1 MPLYDYHCSQC
12 NHTFEVLHARDG
24 EGPSECP
31 NCQAKTPQK
40 MLSAGNFHLKGGGW
54 YVTDF
59 KDPPKKAKG
68 ILLNVKDTLPVG
80 MDFHVSHL
88 IIYDI
93 FKLES
98 RDTPDALNWTFFYP
112 WTH

>member
-24 EGPSECP
+24 DGPSECP
-31 NCQAKTPQK
+31 NCQAKSPQR

-59 KDPPKKAKG
+59 KDPPKNKTAQDSSSKG
-68 ILLNVKDTLPVG
+68 TSASTSTDKKSNNSSND
-80 MDFHVSHL
+80 
-88 IIYDI
+88 
-93 FKLES
+93 
-98 RDTPDALNWTFFYP
+98 
-112 WTH
+112 